1 MSPTSDSAFELVNPD
16 GTAPL
21 LLVCDHASRA
31 FPSHLGTLG
40 VPEPDTWEHIAW
52 DIGAAEL
59 TRGLAA
65 ALDAP
70 AILCRWSRLVVDCN
84 RRLDHAS
91 AFPVESDRIEVPGNV
106 GLAAEDREWRIR
118 HIYKPYHGAIDAQLD
133 AMLARGVVPAFV
145 SVHSFTPLMG
155 EIARPWHVGTLW
167 DQDDRLSGPVLGSLR
182 SVDGLHV
189 GDNEPYSGR
198 HPTDYTLHAHAVAR
212 GLAYLGFEVR
222 QDLLATQGGIAYWV
236 GLLEQALRHALAS
249 PGVHELRPVAR
260 ISASD

>member
-1 MSPTSDSAFELVNPD
+1 MPSTPDSAFELVNPE
-16 GTAPL
+16 GATPL

-40 VPEPDTWEHIAW
+40 VPEPDTFEHIAW

-59 TRGLAA
+59 TRGLTR

-70 AILCRWSRLVVDCN
+70 AVLCRWSRLVVDCN

-91 AFPVESDRIEVPGNV
+91 AFPIESDRIEVPGNV
-106 GLAAEDREWRIR
+106 GMKAEDREWRIR
-118 HIYKPYHGAIDAQLD
+118 HIYRPYHAAIDAQLD
-133 AMLARGVVPAFV
+133 ALHARGVAPAFV
-145 SVHSFTPLMG
+145 SVHSFTPLLG

-167 DQDDRLSGPVLGSLR
+167 DQDDRLARPVLESLR
-182 SVDGLHV
+182 SVNGLHV

-198 HPTDYTLHAHAVAR
+198 HPTDYTLHAHAVVR

-222 QDLLATQGGIAYWV
+222 QDLLATPGGIDYWV
-236 GLLEQALRHALAS
+236 GLLADALRRALAA
-249 PGVHELRPVAR
+249 PGVHGAIPVPRSGAG
-260 ISASD
+260 D

>member
-1 MSPTSDSAFELVNPD
+1 MSPRPDSAFELANPD

-31 FPSHLGTLG
+31 FPAHLGTLG

-106 GLAAEDREWRIR
+106 GLTAEDREWRIR
-118 HIYKPYHGAIDAQLD
+118 HIHEPYHGAIDAQLD

-167 DQDDRLSGPVLGSLR
+167 DQDDRLARPVLESLR

-198 HPTDYTLHAHAVAR
+198 HPTDYTLHAHAVVR

-222 QDLLATQGGIAYWV
+222 QDLLATRGGIAYWV
-236 GLLEQALRHALAS
+236 GLLEQALRHALLS
-249 PGVHELRPVAR
+249 PGVHEALPVPRLTAG
-260 ISASD
+260 D